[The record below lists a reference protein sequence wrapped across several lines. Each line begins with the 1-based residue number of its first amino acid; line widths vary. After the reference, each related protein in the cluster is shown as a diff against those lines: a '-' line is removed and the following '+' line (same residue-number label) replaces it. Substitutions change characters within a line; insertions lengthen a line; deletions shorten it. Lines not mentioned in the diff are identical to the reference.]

1 MLLCPP
7 SGSGLSPIVVCTRPA
22 AALTE
27 KERAARAWWRIV
39 PCSIGAFRLLRPP
52 ARSPETRP
60 GLALEDEGDD
70 FGVAFPLCASG
81 AGCVKRRAGVPR
93 AVRAESCYFEGA
105 AVVEVAAGRPADDC
119 DAAEAS
125 VFVGCEAPLVADD
138 FAVVPVQLLDVGV
151 GLSERSLADLDHLLR
166 QLWPVRVMPLHIS
179 MSRSMV
185 ARAVMLSWLSR
196 GVMRS
201 IRASVS

>member
-1 MLLCPP
+1 M
-7 SGSGLSPIVVCTRPA
+7 
-22 AALTE
+22 
-27 KERAARAWWRIV
+27 
-39 PCSIGAFRLLRPP
+39 
-52 ARSPETRP
+52 
-60 GLALEDEGDD
+60 
-70 FGVAFPLCASG
+70 
-81 AGCVKRRAGVPR
+81 
-93 AVRAESCYFEGA
+93 
-105 AVVEVAAGRPADDC
+105 VEVAAGRSADDC
-119 DAAEAS
+119 DAAEAA

-138 FAVVPVQLLDVGV
+138 FAVVPVQLLDGGV

-166 QLWPVRVMPLHIS
+166 QRWPVRVMPLHIS